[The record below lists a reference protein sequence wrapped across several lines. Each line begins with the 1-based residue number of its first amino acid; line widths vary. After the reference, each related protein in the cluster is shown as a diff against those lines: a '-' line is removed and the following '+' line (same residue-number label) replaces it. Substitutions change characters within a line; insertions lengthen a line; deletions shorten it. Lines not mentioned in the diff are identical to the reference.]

1 MHIHFLTMISINLFC
16 CCKKVYI
23 AYECMGS
30 CEKFNE
36 ASLTEKGD
44 FYSHLNMGDITGADY
59 MHTEGVDNNFGIKK
73 LVEYQDFYV
82 QSETLLI
89 ADVFNNFEKLCLKI
103 YGLDP
108 AHFVSSPG
116 LAWQAAFKNTK
127 VKLDLFN

>member
-1 MHIHFLTMISINLFC
+1 
-16 CCKKVYI
+16 
-23 AYECMGS
+23 
-30 CEKFNE
+30 
-36 ASLTEKGD
+36 
-44 FYSHLNMGDITGADY
+44 MGDITGADY

>member
-1 MHIHFLTMISINLFC
+1 
-16 CCKKVYI
+16 
-23 AYECMGS
+23 MGS

-59 MHTEGVDNNFGIKK
+59 MHTKGVANNFGIKK

-89 ADVFNNFEKLCLKI
+89 ADVFNNFENLCLKI